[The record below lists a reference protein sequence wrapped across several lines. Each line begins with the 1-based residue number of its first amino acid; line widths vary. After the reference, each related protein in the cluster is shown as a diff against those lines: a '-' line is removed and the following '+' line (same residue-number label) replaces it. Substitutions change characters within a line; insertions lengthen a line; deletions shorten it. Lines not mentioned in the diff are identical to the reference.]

1 MKKLMIGLI
10 ALTSLLTINID
21 AAKARQPR
29 EINNP
34 KYMLNIEQSD
44 WWQSLTLREQDL
56 AKAIAQVNES
66 YLAQYQISISPSK
79 ENIRE
84 MAQLVGAKE
93 GEIAF
98 VARIMRTNY
107 QQN

>member
-10 ALTSLLTINID
+10 ALTGLLTINID

-93 GEIAF
+93 GEIGF
-98 VARIMRTNY
+98 VAQIMRTN
-107 QQN
+107 